1 MVFRNQDL
9 SARCAHYYWGFTAW
23 SSSQRTE
30 LENTQMQTH
39 IYIYTSIYLSMSSI
53 YHLSTCLFII
63 YVCMYLSH
71 INEIILISP
80 IAEHHHRVH
89 LSLAPLCI
97 CKSHKETPGSSYPV
111 CLLIC
116 SIIDYT
122 ESNFSIAN
130 TYHCKNQT
138 H

>member
-1 MVFRNQDL
+1 MCSLLLRIHCVKFL
-9 SARCAHYYWGFTAW
+9 SEDRAGKYTDAD
-23 SSSQRTE
+23 
-30 LENTQMQTH
+30 TH
-39 IYIYTSIYLSMSSI
+39 IYTSICLSVSSI

-80 IAEHHHRVH
+80 IADHHHRVH

-122 ESNFSIAN
+122 ESNFRIAN
-130 TYHCKNQT
+130 TYHCKIKPIN
-138 H
+138 